1 LATASALEEKYTKPS
16 GGIPASDLAEG
27 VIPEVHNVPSGG
39 STGQALIKNSNE
51 DYDANWSDIDSEL
64 PDVNNTDYGKVLT
77 VSNDGIW
84 NAQ

>member
-1 LATASALEEKYTKPS
+1 MATASALEEKYTKPS

-27 VIPEVHNVPSGG
+27 VIPEVHNIPSGG
-39 STGQALIKNSNE
+39 SIGQALIKNSNE
-51 DYDANWSDIDSEL
+51 DYDAIWSDIDSEL
-64 PDVNNTDYGKVLT
+64 PDVNSTDYGKVLT